1 MASAATMK
9 AIQRQPMRGGRGAR
23 PSGLGGAGVPR
34 PSGAGW
40 TFQPRGSRSIRR
52 SLEPVALLL
61 PGVGVVVV
69 AVELPEALAVLAHH
83 LELAQELRGLPEVAL
98 GNEEPQRRAMVVL
111 QGSAVVGV
119 RDEDVVVVERGERQV
134 RRVVAVAV

>member
-61 PGVGVVVV
+61 PGIGVVVI
-69 AVELPEALAVLAHH
+69 AVELPEALAVLGHH
-83 LELAQELRGLPEVAL
+83 LELAQELRRLPEVAL
-98 GNEEPQRRAMVVL
+98 GDEQPQRRAMVGL
-111 QGSAVVGV
+111 ERLAVVGV
-119 RDEDVVVVERGERQV
+119 GDEHVVVVEGPERHV
-134 RRVVAVAV
+134 RRVL